1 MNSARELFLSPKNLE
16 ENFNNV
22 SDELL
27 KSTGYNISNQVNL
40 RTTFNS
46 MAEIVIRKTDERD
59 HNLAKLNSILVDK
72 CSSYFKKMIQ
82 ERNRKKEEARVRLE
96 NRNIPGQNPNNIEF
110 DQNLGFSYMKDNQDM
125 NNKYNE
131 LIDINM
137 G

>member
-72 CSSYFKKMIQ
+72 CSSYFKK
-82 ERNRKKEEARVRLE
+82 
-96 NRNIPGQNPNNIEF
+96 
-110 DQNLGFSYMKDNQDM
+110 
-125 NNKYNE
+125 
-131 LIDINM
+131 
-137 G
+137 